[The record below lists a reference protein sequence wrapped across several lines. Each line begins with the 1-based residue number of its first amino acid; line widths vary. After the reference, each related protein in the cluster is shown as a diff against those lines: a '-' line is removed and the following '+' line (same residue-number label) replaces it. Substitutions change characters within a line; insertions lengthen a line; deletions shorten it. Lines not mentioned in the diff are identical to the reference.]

1 MSAPLFRRPA
11 PALYFHPFLV
21 FQMPPFEGGNQNS
34 LPFNKRVKTM
44 LIDLRKS
51 NNSCILTTCLK
62 RRSYIATGKIIL
74 K

>member
-44 LIDLRKS
+44 LIDLKKS
-51 NNSCILTTCLK
+51 NNSCILTTYSHSK
-62 RRSYIATGKIIL
+62 DYS
-74 K
+74 